1 MHYYKRNIGDYHKKA
16 GRLSMLQ
23 HGSYTLLIDACYD
36 REKFPTEAEAID
48 WCWASNQDEI
58 DAVKFV
64 LNKFFDCV
72 DGVYVQARI
81 QEEIDKYHENATTN
95 QRIAREREEKKRARS
110 VHQASTVEHE
120 PAPNHK
126 PVTNNHKPITKDKTA
141 TRGSRLPANW
151 KPNSELAEWSKAERP
166 DLDLRKVFAEFTD
179 YWNSVAGSKGVKL
192 DWNATW
198 RNWVRSQ
205 KVEKQSFAQQAAD
218 VARQTVPLSPTYD
231 SALKQIEADR
241 KTAVPM
247 PADIRD
253 KINAVLRKA

>member
-1 MHYYKRNIGDYHKKA
+1 MFYYQHHIGDFIKDTANLDDHQLATYLRMMWIYYTDEKPFDDDAEGIAFAVRSDEKTV
-16 GRLSMLQ
+16 RL
-23 HGSYTLLIDACYD
+23 LLRHFFDKTVDKWHHNRCD
-36 REKFPTEAEAID
+36 REINGYKEKSEKARGSANARWSNAKAVRTHNERNADEPVLDANQQPNNPITE
-48 WCWASNQDEI
+48 
-58 DAVKFV
+58 
-64 LNKFFDCV
+64 
-72 DGVYVQARI
+72 
-81 QEEIDKYHENATTN
+81 
-95 QRIAREREEKKRARS
+95 
-110 VHQASTVEHE
+110 
-120 PAPNHK
+120 K
-126 PVTNNHKPITKDKTA
+126 PVTKGKTA

-151 KPNSELAEWSKAERP
+151 KPDAELAEWSKTERP

-179 YWNSVAGSKGVKL
+179 YWNSVPGSKGVKL

-247 PADIRD
+247 PADIRE
-253 KINAVLRKA
+253 KINSVLRKA